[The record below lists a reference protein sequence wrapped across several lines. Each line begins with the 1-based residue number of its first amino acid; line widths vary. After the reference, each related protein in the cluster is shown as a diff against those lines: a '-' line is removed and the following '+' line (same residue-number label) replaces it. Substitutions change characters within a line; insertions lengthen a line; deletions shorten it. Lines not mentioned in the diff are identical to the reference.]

1 MIKYTWICISF
12 GVFLDQLTKFF
23 ARNILTQGSVDLGL
37 FRLDLVFNT
46 GAAYGL
52 FSNYTHF
59 LLVAGVIVIGY
70 LGWSLRSFV
79 NDLWTM
85 FMYAFLMSGAIGNT
99 LDRLIF
105 GAVTDFI
112 NIKIIPVFNF
122 ADVFINIG
130 LLLLILHYFIYDR
143 KKSTHST

>member
-1 MIKYTWICISF
+1 MEKYFNSRIGRFGIISF
-12 GVFLDQLTKFF
+12 
-23 ARNILTQGSVDLGL
+23 
-37 FRLDLVFNT
+37 DLVFNT

-85 FMYAFLMSGAIGNT
+85 FMYAFLMSGRWNT
-99 LDRLIF
+99 LDVIF

-112 NIKIIPVFNF
+112 NIKIIINF
-122 ADVFINIG
+122 ADV
-130 LLLLILHYFIYDR
+130 L
-143 KKSTHST
+143 